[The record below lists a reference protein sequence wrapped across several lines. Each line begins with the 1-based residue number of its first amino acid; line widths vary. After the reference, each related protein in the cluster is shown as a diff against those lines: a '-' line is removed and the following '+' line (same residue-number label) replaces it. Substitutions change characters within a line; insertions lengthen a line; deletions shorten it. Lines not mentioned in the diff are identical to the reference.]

1 MSPEVLIADDDD
13 FIRRLVTTTLEDV
26 SGVRLLEARD
36 GLEAVELAL
45 RTRPAL
51 ILLDVA
57 MPGLDGIEACRRLRA
72 EPATSG
78 TPIVMLTAH
87 AGDDD
92 AARAAAAGADRYLT
106 KPFSPLDL
114 LRLVDELPASER
126 P

>member
-26 SGVRLLEARD
+26 AGVRLLEARD
-36 GLEAVELAL
+36 GREAVELAV

-72 EPATSG
+72 EPATSE

-87 AGDDD
+87 IGDDD
-92 AARAAAAGADRYLT
+92 EARAVAAGADRYLT

-114 LRLVDELPASER
+114 LRLVDELPSPER
-126 P
+126 R

>member
-26 SGVRLLEARD
+26 SGVRLVEARD

-72 EPATSG
+72 EPATSE

-92 AARAAAAGADRYLT
+92 EARAVAAGADRYLT

-126 P
+126 R

>member
-1 MSPEVLIADDDD
+1 MSPEVLIADDDE

-26 SGVRLLEARD
+26 AGVRLVEARD
-36 GLEAVELAL
+36 GREAVELAV

-72 EPATSG
+72 EPATSE

-87 AGDDD
+87 IGDDD
-92 AARAAAAGADRYLT
+92 EARAVAAGADRYLT

-114 LRLVDELPASER
+114 LRLVEELPSPER
-126 P
+126 R